1 MRFIPFLFLAGFMGE
16 IASIIIAGHW
26 FGVVPV
32 LGLLVV
38 SGLVGA
44 KLIKSAGMGMAE
56 AIRQAPGIR
65 ETATSEAIA
74 KLLQVVAGLLLILPG
89 FLSDAAAVLLLIP
102 MVRRLLVPWIA
113 DGISVT
119 PRRPR
124 QNYAD
129 GPIIEGNAVE
139 IQAPLEGKHEPS
151 RPATR
156 T

>member
-1 MRFIPFLFLAGFMGE
+1 MGE
-16 IASIIIAGHW
+16 IASVIIAGQW

-56 AIRQAPGIR
+56 AIRQAPWIR
-65 ETATSEAIA
+65 EPATSEPIA
-74 KLLQVVAGLLLILPG
+74 KLLQLVAGLLLILPG

-102 MVRRLLVPWIA
+102 MVRRLLGLWIA
-113 DGISVT
+113 GGIYVVS
-119 PRRPR
+119 PRPR
-124 QNYAD
+124 QNFAD

-139 IQAPLEGKHEPS
+139 IQAPLESKRKPS
-151 RPATR
+151 HSAPKT
-156 T
+156 